1 MGPRQGN
8 DDGQRRARPG
18 YHDPT
23 HGIGGAPPA
32 RSALT
37 LRLVL
42 AAVGLVACGVWAAVN
57 LGDDGP
63 VWLTVVLVLLAVVAA
78 VDILVILRRKA
89 RGEPG

>member
-1 MGPRQGN
+1 
-8 DDGQRRARPG
+8 
-18 YHDPT
+18 
-23 HGIGGAPPA
+23 
-32 RSALT
+32 
-37 LRLVL
+37 
-42 AAVGLVACGVWAAVN
+42 VASGVWAAVN